1 MRPRTLER
9 ARLAGHRAAEEMQA
23 DALVRVLPVDRL
35 DLVSH
40 LRLDAEL
47 LGDLAAEGL
56 IQRLAWVGLA
66 AGEFPE
72 AREMRARRAA
82 RDQDRAVPV
91 DHRGDDLD
99 DYQVSQWTSS
109 ERGSRRRATEGG
121 GAARSGSM

>member
-1 MRPRTLER
+1 
-9 ARLAGHRAAEEMQA
+9 MQA

-40 LRLDAEL
+40 ARLDAEL
-47 LGDLAAEGL
+47 LGDLPAEGL
-56 IQRLAWVGLA
+56 IQSFSRIGLA

-72 AREMRARRAA
+72 ACEMRPRRAA
-82 RDQDRAVPV
+82 RDQDGAVPL

-109 ERGSRRRATEGG
+109 EMGSRRRATEGG
-121 GAARSGSM
+121 GAARSGST